1 LAPTGG
7 ATTGGGDAGKVGG
20 AGGTGVGDI
29 GSRCDISGDI
39 SGVSTG
45 DKATSDEAAVGV
57 RRLEGE
63 VGENDG
69 GENDGGEAAPYRGER
84 RGSSSSS
91 SPRSNSTSLR
101 CLLVLLAGGEMISG
115 DGGGEAGV
123 QGFLPA
129 GKTSAGAAV
138 AVEDG

>member
-29 GSRCDISGDI
+29 GSRSDISGDI

-45 DKATSDEAAVGV
+45 DRATSDKAAGGV

-69 GENDGGEAAPYRGER
+69 GEAAPDRGER

-91 SPRSNSTSLR
+91 SPRSSSTSLR
-101 CLLVLLAGGEMISG
+101 RFLVLLAGGEMISG